1 MNLTNKDIHNFFKVN
16 KQDSKQDTFFPQ
28 SETVEVKVM
37 DTIKEEETIN
47 LPDDDLEVDSNLEE
61 IIQNIPSS
69 TSLDNFENE
78 SENESENENE
88 NKKETSKEEE
98 TDDCQETE
106 DSQNNDSEKELNT
119 KDIEDNLEEE
129 IIPDEKDLD
138 KIDNRQKQK
147 KEQINLLLRIFK
159 LLKFHTDTMEDLTNL
174 TFPRET
180 LIQKENKEKLLELIP
195 ELKKV
200 YNSSYLTCL
209 HDNSIYKQ
217 KFPAINLVRQVL
229 KCHHL
234 SLTPKIMS
242 NGYEKT
248 TGKKRVSRIFK
259 IEKQLF

>member
-69 TSLDNFENE
+69 TSLDNC
-78 SENESENENE
+78 ENESENEN
-88 NKKETSKEEE
+88 KKETNN
-98 TDDCQETE
+98 CQETE

-119 KDIEDNLEEE
+119 KDIEENLEEE

-180 LIQKENKEKLLELIP
+180 LIQKENKEKLMELIP